1 MAHMASAVMPAPWGP
16 ALLRFAASLCLVLTG
31 ALVAGCGTDAGST
44 PEQDVRR
51 DAKVIRQYFPELGA
65 FEEVVWTGELSGD
78 ARAAL
83 PGPTD
88 FRVSGMV
95 RLTASDARRLR
106 SEYTWQGAPEGPAV
120 LAGIRPYV
128 PAQADWKTS
137 DEFTAT
143 VTEGRYAGTFHIDFR
158 KNTLVFDATNPRK
171 KV

>member
-1 MAHMASAVMPAPWGP
+1 MLA
-16 ALLRFAASLCLVLTG
+16 G
-31 ALVAGCGTDAGST
+31 ALVAGCGTDAGPT

-51 DAKVIRQYFPELGA
+51 DAKVIRQYFSELGA
-65 FEEVVWTGELSGD
+65 FEEVVWTGELLGDGD
-78 ARAAL
+78 ARAAV
-83 PGPTD
+83 PRPSD

-106 SEYTWQGAPEGPAV
+106 SEYKWQDAPGDPAV

-128 PAQADWKTS
+128 PGQADWKTS

-143 VTEGRYAGTFHIDFR
+143 VTEGRYAGSFHVDFR